1 MADSCTPPPVDG
13 IKAIYACDKLISSA
27 YLSTV
32 YTNSSTD
39 LKMYLTNVSIHTSV
53 IRLSI
58 NSEEVVGSKMAA
70 DTMVLIEVTCWYLLF
85 HHSVHM

>member
-1 MADSCTPPPVDG
+1 MADSCTPSPVDD

-32 YTNSSTD
+32 YANSSTD

-53 IRLSI
+53 ICLLI
-58 NSEEVVGSKMAA
+58 NSEEVVGSKMAS
-70 DTMVLIEVTCWYLLF
+70 MCQ
-85 HHSVHM
+85 